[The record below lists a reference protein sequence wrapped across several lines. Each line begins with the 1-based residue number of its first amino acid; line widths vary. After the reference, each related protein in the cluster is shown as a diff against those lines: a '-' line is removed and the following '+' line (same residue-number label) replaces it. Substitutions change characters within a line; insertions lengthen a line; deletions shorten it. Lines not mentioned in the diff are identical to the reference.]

1 MIEPLF
7 SLLEEANISQR
18 TGVLI
23 LMVACDKP
31 VPRTLTLLL
40 TIRGGELMAIHEG
53 NRSGVA
59 VLRVLHEAS
68 EVKLHHWLDLPEGE
82 EPMTSDLPSLGSIL
96 DDVADGLAASWAE
109 EELPGSE
116 QLHLENLREIQAF
129 LQTMAGGCGND
140 VFLKRVFEHAPSEDW
155 ESLME
160 SLCRDIETLFGAD
173 VAARVMA
180 MGKKPP
186 AATDGS

>member
-7 SLLEEANISQR
+7 LLLEEANISQR

-23 LMVACDKP
+23 LVVACDQP
-31 VPRTLTLLL
+31 APRTFTLLL
-40 TIRGGELMAIHEG
+40 TIRAGELVAIHEG
-53 NRSGVA
+53 NRSGWA

-68 EVKLHHWLDLPEGE
+68 ELRLHHWLELPEGE
-82 EPMTSDLPSLGSIL
+82 EPMTSDLPSLSSIL
-96 DDVADGLAASWAE
+96 DDVADDLTTPWDE

-116 QLHLENLREIQAF
+116 QIHVERLREIQAF

-140 VFLKRVFEHAPSEDW
+140 VFLKRVFQHSPADDW
-155 ESLME
+155 EKLMD

-180 MGKKPP
+180 MGKKSP